1 MSKLYK
7 TYFDDELLHATN
19 DKYALKLLSFQLYEA
34 LLKLGHA
41 NFRCYAI
48 MKSPE
53 KEKDIKEL
61 IRKLNNDHYVDEEF
75 VRFIDEVY
83 EHKKLILKTMKK
95 LKPYT
100 SDDVS
105 CKIIK
110 KTKLLIRELNEYTH
124 NYYGRI
130 FVGNFE

>member
-1 MSKLYK
+1 MR
-7 TYFDDELLHATN
+7 EMV
-19 DKYALKLLSFQLYEA
+19 KYQQ
-34 LLKLGHA
+34 
-41 NFRCYAI
+41 I
-48 MKSPE
+48 
-53 KEKDIKEL
+53 DTQ

-83 EHKKLILKTMKK
+83 EHKKLIIKTMKR

-110 KTKLLIRELNEYTH
+110 KTKHILNLPKNIYTM
-124 NYYGRI
+124 NLQLS
-130 FVGNFE
+130 

>member
-7 TYFDDELLHATN
+7 TYFDDELLNTTN

-34 LLKLGHA
+34 LMNLGHA

-48 MKSPE
+48 MKRPE
-53 KEKDIKEL
+53 KEKSIKEL
-61 IRKLNNDHYVDEEF
+61 VRKLNKDHYVDDEF
-75 VRFIDEVY
+75 VRFIDDVY
-83 EHKKLILKTMKK
+83 EHKKLIVKTMKR

-100 SDDVS
+100 TDDISSKV
-105 CKIIK
+105 IK
-110 KTKLLIRELNEYTH
+110 KTKLLIRELNEYTN
-124 NYYGRI
+124 NYYGNI

>member
-1 MSKLYK
+1 MPKLYK
-7 TYFDDELLHATN
+7 TYFDDELLNTTN

-34 LLKLGHA
+34 LMYLGHA

-48 MKSPE
+48 MKRPE
-53 KEKDIKEL
+53 KEKSIKEL
-61 IRKLNNDHYVDEEF
+61 VRKLNKDHYVDDEF
-75 VRFIDEVY
+75 VRFIDDVY
-83 EHKKLILKTMKK
+83 EHKKLIVKTMKR

-100 SDDVS
+100 TDDVS
-105 CKIIK
+105 TKVIK

-124 NYYGRI
+124 NYYGNI